1 MDEDLYLIW
10 SNEHRGWWRPG
21 GWGYTPGLNQAGRF
35 SRAQAIDICKRALPT
50 ALHIHLISEIP
61 VRLADVEEMLKG
73 EMVPA
78 VVMTDEPAPPSR
90 FIGEAD
96 VDG

>member
-1 MDEDLYLIW
+1 MEDPYLVW

-21 GWGYTPGLNQAGRF
+21 GWGYTPGLKQAGRF

-50 ALHIHLISEIP
+50 AMHIHLISEIP

-73 EMVPA
+73 EMAPA
-78 VVMTDEPAPPSR
+78 AVMTDEPAPPSR
-90 FIGEAD
+90 FVGEAD